1 MKHKS
6 IIGLFSIVF
15 GLSLLDSV
23 FHFHSNSNVTPEAVF
38 SSIFIVM
45 TVVCIWFFER
55 KELIIDSEK

>member
-1 MKHKS
+1 MNHKS

-45 TVVCIWFFER
+45 TVACIWFFER
-55 KELIIDSEK
+55 KDFVQKIK